1 MSARAITARPVQVF
15 PDGFMREPPTVARVR
30 AARPRR
36 PQRAPITQCWPRSDR
51 QRCSVHCPR
60 NLYSKLP
67 ERERERVKLAYWRVL
82 DDTIDE
88 ADAKEKLQAPV
99 DKPALSALACRPPR
113 SRCVPPDGRQ
123 FPGLGLRRLA
133 PVREWA
139 PCCALRGHGAERLR
153 TSWMRWTNGRP
164 PPRARIIPYEWDV

>member
-1 MSARAITARPVQVF
+1 MTGDCHAGICGSRGLQC
-15 PDGFMREPPTVARVR
+15 
-30 AARPRR
+30 PRR
-36 PQRAPITQCWPRSDR
+36 PDSHRGESESGAAAATSACPITQCWPRSDR
-51 QRCSVHCPR
+51 QRCSVHCAR

-164 PPRARIIPYEWDV
+164 PTRARIISV